1 MLVLVGVTPQT
12 ADQVTGRRT
21 ADGGDDAAA
30 AKDSYR
36 PGFGELIGERVI
48 VQAHDAPPLVA
59 IWMRQPETR
68 RGPPPRLGGASPQSA
83 PAGPPEPRW
92 KNWPS
97 ASHPPPATGHG
108 GSPRQPPQRGRRGKR
123 KDVLAHVDPGHR
135 GGAEVVVAHADA
147 VGAHLHDA
155 HPLSGAVGQ
164 VQEPRLSEETQAAVL
179 QCLCGGEPVHGL
191 GDMPAEDVH
200 RAKVLA
206 FHRQP
211 ADQLPV
217 SAPVLD
223 PVRVHD
229 RQANEGSGAPPVIS
243 PPSNR
248 LRVPGSRAYPGTT
261 GGPTGRQI
269 HPSTAT
275 RRRAWGGGGSYLPA
289 TTCAAISALSTASS
303 PSSCSRHTLRY
314 PFQRRNGAIAVSPAT
329 IRSRCPRPFCALSPR
344 SGAPMT
350 PNATAAYTS
359 HARPVPS
366 LVRSSP
372 AALRF
377 AASTAHRNAG

>member
-36 PGFGELIGERVI
+36 PGFGDLIGERVI
-48 VQAHDAPPLVA
+48 VQAHDAPPLLA
-59 IWMRQPETR
+59 IWMRQPEAF
-68 RGPPPRLGGASPQSA
+68 RGPR
-83 PAGPPEPRW
+83 
-92 KNWPS
+92 
-97 ASHPPPATGHG
+97 HG
-108 GSPRQPPQRGRRGKR
+108 GSPRQPPQRGRRGKG

-179 QCLCGGEPVHGL
+179 QCLLGGEPVHGL

-200 RAKVLA
+200 RANVLA

-229 RQANEGSGAPPVIS
+229 RQANDGSGAPPVIS

-314 PFQRRNGAIAVSPAT
+314 PFQRRNGAIELNEGCGPPEGHIHSRAGGGGDGRAHLAVPGT
-329 IRSRCPRPFCALSPR
+329 HGDVL
-344 SGAPMT
+344 
-350 PNATAAYTS
+350 NDQ
-359 HARPVPS
+359 
-366 LVRSSP
+366 
-372 AALRF
+372 F
-377 AASTAHRNAG
+377 A